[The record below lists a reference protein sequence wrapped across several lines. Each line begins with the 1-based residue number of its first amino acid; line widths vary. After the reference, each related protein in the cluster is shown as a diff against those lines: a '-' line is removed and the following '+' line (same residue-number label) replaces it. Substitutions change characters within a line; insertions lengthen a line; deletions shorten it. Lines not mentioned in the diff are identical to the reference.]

1 MTINLSAKTKNKT
14 TKSKHNFYMIL
25 LLLLIIITLTIP
37 IVFTAVHMG
46 VFSEDPVVDTKVT
59 ASKDA
64 PVLTIASDYDFCPNS
79 YINKSGDFSGL
90 YIEIATEAANR
101 LGMKPVFKK
110 GKWLEC
116 RKMLT
121 DGKADVL
128 LGLEIFSNM
137 EGTLR
142 TIPFCSDDL
151 KVYGKDTIDS
161 AAALTGK
168 KVALMA
174 RSVIE
179 ATYDLQCKYVEYY
192 NNTEILEAVE
202 KGEADYGICHGAVS
216 EKIIE
221 KNNFHLK
228 PSLTIAKSYPA
239 MAVKNTNPALQKKL
253 NNVLQKMSTDGTIG
267 KLQEKWITDFTKN
280 RSFSYVL
287 KTNQLFYITFFIGM
301 TATICICIVFLIT
314 DKKQEVYIQSLL
326 DYQTK
331 LKLSNEET
339 IRANQSKSEF
349 LSHMSHDIRT
359 PMNGIIGMT
368 DRIRKHKENTE
379 IIDSCLN
386 NIDVASGYLLSLIN
400 DVLDMSRLEKNNINL
415 EHLTFDLKEALD
427 NIKIMFEDE
436 TKNLNINLTFHTDSI
451 EHIRLIG
458 SPMHLQRI
466 LMNLVSNA
474 LKYTKSGG
482 NVDLYVNELKN
493 TKDCDIACFEFIVK
507 DDGIGMTEDFLKNSL
522 YKPFTQENDNVRT
535 QYHGTGLGMSIVHEI
550 VNAMNGS
557 IDAKSTQGAG
567 TTFTVKLRFNIDT
580 SKITAKTDSIE
591 NQAKDADI
599 TGMNILVVEDNELNM
614 EIVMYIL
621 EDIGVSMVKAENGQI
636 AVDKFNESDPGEF
649 DAILMDIMMPVMD
662 GLEAT
667 KTIRN
672 LPREDAI
679 SIPII
684 AMTANAFD
692 EDKRKTKAAGMNE
705 HLTKPIDPVMLKT
718 VLFTY
723 YKKGLSH

>member
-1 MTINLSAKTKNKT
+1 MNANITNKKTNKEQIT
-14 TKSKHNFYMIL
+14 KHNFYIGL
-25 LLLLIIITLTIP
+25 LILLIIITITIP
-37 IVFTAVHMG
+37 ILFTAVHMG
-46 VFSEDPVVDTKVT
+46 VFSDEPVVDIKAT
-59 ASKDA
+59 AHDDA
-64 PVLTIASDYDFCPNS
+64 PTITIASDYDFCPNS
-79 YINKSGDFSGL
+79 YINKDGDISGL

-101 LGMKPVFKK
+101 LGMKPVFKT

-121 DGKADVL
+121 DGDADVL

-142 TIPFCSDDL
+142 TIPICSDEL

-161 AAALTGK
+161 AASLTGK

-179 ATYDLQCKYVEYY
+179 ATYDLQCEYVEYY

-202 KGEADYGICHGAVS
+202 KGKVDYGICHGAVS

-221 KNNFHLK
+221 KNNFNLK

-239 MAVKNTNPALQKKL
+239 MAVKNTNPELQKKL
-253 NNVLQKMSTDGTIG
+253 NAVLQKMSTDGTIG
-267 KLQEKWITDFTKN
+267 SLQKKWITDFTKN
-280 RSFSYVL
+280 KSFSYVL
-287 KTNQLFYITFFIGM
+287 NSNQIFYITFFIGM
-301 TATICICIVFLIT
+301 AAIIFICIIFIIT

-368 DRIRKHKENTE
+368 NRIRKHKDNIK
-379 IIDSCLN
+379 IIDSCLD
-386 NIDVASGYLLSLIN
+386 NIDIASGYLLSLIN
-400 DVLDMSRLEKNNINL
+400 DVLDMSRLEKNNINIESL
-415 EHLTFDLKEALD
+415 PFTLKETLN
-427 NIKIMFEDE
+427 NIYTMFKEEATNSDI
-436 TKNLNINLTFHTDSI
+436 KLTFHTSSI
-451 EHIRLIG
+451 KHNKLIG

-466 LMNLVSNA
+466 LMNLISNA
-474 LKYTKSGG
+474 FKYTASNG
-482 NVDLYVNELKN
+482 NVDVYVNELN
-493 TKDCDIACFEFIVK
+493 SENSIAVFEFIVK
-507 DDGIGMTEDFLKNSL
+507 DNGIGMSDDFLKNNL

-535 QYHGTGLGMSIVHEI
+535 KYQGTGLGMSIVYEI
-550 VNAMNGS
+550 VKAMNGS
-557 IDAKSTQGAG
+557 IDVKSKKDAG
-567 TTFTVKLRFNIDT
+567 TTFTIKLDFTID
-580 SKITAKTDSIE
+580 SNESIPSNNDIKYSDSS
-591 NQAKDADI
+591 DADI
-599 TGMNILVVEDNELNM
+599 TGMNVLVVEDNELNM
-614 EIVMYIL
+614 EIAMYIL
-621 EDIGVSMVKAENGQI
+621 EDIGVNISKAQNGLA
-636 AVDKFNESDPGEF
+636 AVNTFAESSPGDF

-662 GLEAT
+662 GIEAA
-667 KTIRN
+667 KNIRK
-672 LPREDAI
+672 LSRQDAH

-692 EDKRKTKAAGMNE
+692 EDKNKTKAAGMND
-705 HLTKPIDPVMLKT
+705 HLTKPIEPNKLKS
-718 VLFTY
+718 VLYKY
-723 YKKGLSH
+723 YKKTKSI

>member
-1 MTINLSAKTKNKT
+1 MNANITNKKTNKEQIT
-14 TKSKHNFYMIL
+14 KHNFYIGL
-25 LLLLIIITLTIP
+25 LILLIIITITIP
-37 IVFTAVHMG
+37 ILFTAVHMG
-46 VFSEDPVVDTKVT
+46 VFSDEPVVDIKAT
-59 ASKDA
+59 AHDDA
-64 PVLTIASDYDFCPNS
+64 PTITIASDYDFCPNS
-79 YINKSGDFSGL
+79 YINKDGDISGL

-101 LGMKPVFKK
+101 LGMKPVFKT

-121 DGKADVL
+121 DGDADVL

-142 TIPFCSDDL
+142 TIPICSDEL

-161 AAALTGK
+161 AASLTGK

-179 ATYDLQCKYVEYY
+179 ATYDLQCEYVEYY

-202 KGEADYGICHGAVS
+202 KGKVDYGICHGAVS

-221 KNNFHLK
+221 KNNFNLK

-239 MAVKNTNPALQKKL
+239 MAVKNTNPELQKKL
-253 NNVLQKMSTDGTIG
+253 NAVLQKMSTDGTIG
-267 KLQEKWITDFTKN
+267 SLQKKWITDFTKN
-280 RSFSYVL
+280 KSFSYVL
-287 KTNQLFYITFFIGM
+287 NSNQIFYITFFIGM
-301 TATICICIVFLIT
+301 AAIIFICIIFIIT

-368 DRIRKHKENTE
+368 NRIRKHKDNIK
-379 IIDSCLN
+379 IIDSCLD
-386 NIDVASGYLLSLIN
+386 NIDIASGYLLSLIN
-400 DVLDMSRLEKNNINL
+400 DVLDMSRLEKNNINIESL
-415 EHLTFDLKEALD
+415 PFTLKETLN
-427 NIKIMFEDE
+427 NIYTMFKEEATNSDI
-436 TKNLNINLTFHTDSI
+436 KLTFHTSSI
-451 EHIRLIG
+451 KHNKLIG

-466 LMNLVSNA
+466 LMNLISNA
-474 LKYTKSGG
+474 FKYTASNG
-482 NVDLYVNELKN
+482 NVDVYVNELN
-493 TKDCDIACFEFIVK
+493 SENSIAVFEFIVK
-507 DDGIGMTEDFLKNSL
+507 DNGIGMSDDFLKNNL

-535 QYHGTGLGMSIVHEI
+535 KYQGTGLGMSIVYEI
-550 VNAMNGS
+550 VKAMNGS
-557 IDAKSTQGAG
+557 IDVKSKKDAG
-567 TTFTVKLRFNIDT
+567 TTFTIKLDFTID
-580 SKITAKTDSIE
+580 SNESIPSNNDIKHSDSS
-591 NQAKDADI
+591 DADI
-599 TGMNILVVEDNELNM
+599 TGMNVLVVEDNELNM
-614 EIVMYIL
+614 EIAMYIL
-621 EDIGVSMVKAENGQI
+621 EDIGVNISKAQNGLA
-636 AVDKFNESDPGEF
+636 AVNTFAESSPGDF

-662 GLEAT
+662 GIEAA
-667 KTIRN
+667 KNIRK
-672 LPREDAI
+672 LSRQDAH

-692 EDKRKTKAAGMNE
+692 EDKNKTKAAGMND
-705 HLTKPIDPVMLKT
+705 HLTKPIEPNKLKS
-718 VLFTY
+718 VLYKY
-723 YKKGLSH
+723 YKKTKSI

>member
-1 MTINLSAKTKNKT
+1 MNANITNKKTNKEQIT
-14 TKSKHNFYMIL
+14 KHNFYIGL
-25 LLLLIIITLTIP
+25 LILLIIITITIP
-37 IVFTAVHMG
+37 ILFTAVHMG
-46 VFSEDPVVDTKVT
+46 VFSDEPVVDIKAT
-59 ASKDA
+59 AHDDA
-64 PVLTIASDYDFCPNS
+64 PTITIASDYDFCPNS
-79 YINKSGDFSGL
+79 YINKDGDISGL

-101 LGMKPVFKK
+101 LGMKPVFKT

-121 DGKADVL
+121 DGDADVL

-142 TIPFCSDDL
+142 TIPICSDEL

-161 AAALTGK
+161 AASLTGK

-179 ATYDLQCKYVEYY
+179 ATYDLQCEYVEYY

-202 KGEADYGICHGAVS
+202 KGKVDYGICHGAVS

-221 KNNFHLK
+221 KNNFNLK

-239 MAVKNTNPALQKKL
+239 MAVKNTNPELQKKL
-253 NNVLQKMSTDGTIG
+253 NAVLQKMSTDGTIG
-267 KLQEKWITDFTKN
+267 SLQKKWITDFTKN
-280 RSFSYVL
+280 KSFSYVL
-287 KTNQLFYITFFIGM
+287 NSNQIFYITFFIGM
-301 TATICICIVFLIT
+301 AAIIFICIIFIIT

-368 DRIRKHKENTE
+368 NRIRKHKDNIK
-379 IIDSCLN
+379 IIDSCLD
-386 NIDVASGYLLSLIN
+386 NIDIASGYLLSLIN
-400 DVLDMSRLEKNNINL
+400 DVLDMSRLEKNNINIESL
-415 EHLTFDLKEALD
+415 HFTLKETLN
-427 NIKIMFEDE
+427 NIYTMFKEEATNSDI
-436 TKNLNINLTFHTDSI
+436 KLTFHTSSI
-451 EHIRLIG
+451 KHNKLIG

-466 LMNLVSNA
+466 LMNLISNA
-474 LKYTKSGG
+474 FKYTASNG
-482 NVDLYVNELKN
+482 NVDVYVNELN
-493 TKDCDIACFEFIVK
+493 SENSIAVFEFIVK
-507 DDGIGMTEDFLKNSL
+507 DNGIGMSDDFLKNNL

-535 QYHGTGLGMSIVHEI
+535 KYQGTGLGMSIVYEI
-550 VNAMNGS
+550 VKAMNGS
-557 IDAKSTQGAG
+557 IDVKSKKDAG
-567 TTFTVKLRFNIDT
+567 TTFTIKLDFTID
-580 SKITAKTDSIE
+580 SNESIPSNNDIKHSDSS
-591 NQAKDADI
+591 DADI
-599 TGMNILVVEDNELNM
+599 TGMNVLVVEDNELNM
-614 EIVMYIL
+614 EIAMYIL
-621 EDIGVSMVKAENGQI
+621 EDIGVNISKAQNGLA
-636 AVDKFNESDPGEF
+636 AVNTFAESSPGDF

-662 GLEAT
+662 GIEAA
-667 KTIRN
+667 KNIRK
-672 LPREDAI
+672 LSRQDAH

-692 EDKRKTKAAGMNE
+692 EDKNKTKAAGMND
-705 HLTKPIDPVMLKT
+705 HLTKPIEPNKLKS
-718 VLFTY
+718 VLYKY
-723 YKKGLSH
+723 YKKTKSI